1 LLLEEIK
8 KEQNGLELI
17 DNIQV
22 DSTDYVERKMQ
33 SLWEKV
39 FDKTILRPTDN
50 FFEIGGDSLKANL
63 LNSMI

>member
-1 LLLEEIK
+1 MAQCYREGMYTLLLEEIK

-22 DSTDYVERKMQ
+22 DSIDYVERKMQ

-50 FFEIGGDSLKANL
+50 FLK
-63 LNSMI
+63 